1 MDQKLKDLRTA
12 LRRIGRGVAPEDI
25 VAASR
30 LFVPLHE
37 REPYPGVTITRD
49 THYGPDPR
57 NRLDLFLPEVGP
69 PGSLPVLVFVHGGG
83 FSAGDKKFPGSP
95 FHDNVGVWAV
105 RNGCIG
111 VNLTYRLT
119 PDFAWPSGIEDLT
132 AAMDWLRREIGR
144 QGGDPAKVF
153 LLGTSAGAVHVATYL
168 VHNAAHAVSGKPG
181 PAVAGAILLS
191 GLYDFTTELDNPL
204 LAAYLGPDPSCYAKR
219 SVLAGLATTS
229 VPLLV
234 TLSEHD
240 PLDFERQALLLINEF
255 HRHHGCWPDFVR
267 LLGHSHFTGT
277 LQLNTID
284 DYFGTHLR
292 EFIER
297 HAAARP
303 SRSHDR

>member
-1 MDQKLKDLRTA
+1 MDPRLKDIRIG
-12 LRRIGRGVAPEDI
+12 LRRIGRGSAPEDI

-37 REPYPGVTITRD
+37 REPYVGVRIVRD
-49 THYGPDPR
+49 RNYGPHPR
-57 NRLDLFLPEVGP
+57 HRLDLFLPEAVATAP
-69 PGSLPVLVFVHGGG
+69 RPVLAFVHGGG

-105 RNGCIG
+105 RNGLVG

-119 PDFAWPSGIEDLT
+119 PEVGWPSGIEDLT
-132 AAMDWLRREIGR
+132 ATMDWLRHEIGAH
-144 QGGDPAKVF
+144 GGDPARIF

-168 VHNAAHAVSGKPG
+168 VHNAAHAVSGASG

-191 GLYDFTTELDNPL
+191 GLYDFTAELDNPL
-204 LAAYLGPDPSCYAKR
+204 LAAYLGPDPRCYAER
-219 SVLAGLATTS
+219 SVIDGLASTP

-240 PLDFERQALLLINEF
+240 PLDFERQALLLLNAF
-255 HRHHGCWPDFVR
+255 YRQHGCWPNFIR

-277 LQLNTID
+277 LQLNTVD

-292 EFIER
+292 EFIEC
-297 HAAARP
+297 HSGGVGTA
-303 SRSHDR
+303 